1 MDRFSGRRTRPHA
14 LVRPTRYRVSGLP
27 KSDMR
32 WVGTNSYVIC
42 VASRGITSTAVQFAR
57 GGIVR
62 CKDCFAEVTLGEGLV
77 DDETESGVVRPR
89 GYFE

>member
-14 LVRPTRYRVSGLP
+14 LVRPIRYRVSDLP
-27 KSDMR
+27 ESDMR

-62 CKDCFAEVTLGEGLV
+62 CKDCFAEVTLGECLV
-77 DDETESGVVRPR
+77 DDETESGVVCPR